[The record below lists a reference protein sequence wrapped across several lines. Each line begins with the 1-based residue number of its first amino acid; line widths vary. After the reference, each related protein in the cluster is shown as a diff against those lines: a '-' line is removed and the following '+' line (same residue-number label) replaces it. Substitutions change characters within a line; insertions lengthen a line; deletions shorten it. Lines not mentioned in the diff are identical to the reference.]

1 MSEVPGPGRRQF
13 LMSEIPHVG
22 PYGGVSKMDLNS
34 KEIRFYNPRFLPQA
48 IRRHTGVPRS

>member
-22 PYGGVSKMDLNS
+22 PYGGVSNMDLNS

-48 IRRHTGVPRS
+48 IRRHTGVPR